1 MADTMTEQHAPE
13 GHGKL
18 RSGLLVGALGVV
30 FGDIGTSPIYT
41 LRESFKAAGSAGNE
55 AVALGVLSLVAWTIM
70 LVVTVKYVLLVMRA
84 DNGGEGGIVAL
95 LSTVLPSIKDDRM
108 RYAFTAFAIF
118 GAALF
123 YGDGMITPAI
133 SVLSAVEGLQV
144 STPLFQPYVVPI
156 VIVILVLLFVIQSR
170 GTEKIG
176 AFFGPVMLVWFIVL
190 AAAGIAQ
197 VVQRPGVLAAINP
210 LYAVDFCVAAPGR
223 AFVTLGSV
231 FLAVTGAE
239 ALYADMGHFGRSPI
253 RIDWLFFVL
262 PALLLNY
269 AGQAALVLG
278 DPGMLDNPFFHL
290 VPNWAVLPLVLL
302 STIATVIA
310 SQAVISGAFSLTQ
323 QAVQLGLL
331 PRLEVRQTSATTQ
344 GQVYVPQVNWL
355 LMIGVVALVFAFRS
369 SDALAAA
376 YGIAVT
382 GTMVTTA
389 VLLIIAMRNLWHWP
403 FPVALV
409 VGGALLLLD
418 LIFFAANALKIPEG
432 GWVPLLIGIA
442 VFMLMETWRAG
453 RKLVLDK
460 LGDVNVPLD
469 TLVQRVARGEVQRTP
484 GTGVF
489 LTARSGTVPSSLA
502 EILKHVGVLHENVVL
517 LTVKTERV
525 PTVDAAE
532 RASREELAPGFA
544 LVTLRFGFAEQP
556 DVPAALSGSGL
567 NLGVPPDANYF
578 TGREMPV
585 PKLRPDMAP
594 WRETIFG
601 FLTRNAVSAS
611 DYFTIPTEQVIEV
624 GARIEI

>member
-1 MADTMTEQHAPE
+1 MADTTTEQQAPG
-13 GHGKL
+13 GHGRL

-170 GTEKIG
+170 GTERIG

-190 AAAGIAQ
+190 AAAGIVQ
-197 VVQRPGVLAAINP
+197 VLHQPGVLAAINP
-210 LYAVDFCVAAPGR
+210 LYAIDFCVAAPGR

-253 RIDWLFFVL
+253 RVDWLLFVL

-278 DPGMLDNPFFHL
+278 DPGTLDNPFFHL

-302 STIATVIA
+302 STVATVIA

-323 QAVQLGLL
+323 QAMQLGLL
-331 PRLEVRQTSATTQ
+331 PRLEVRQTSATTE

-355 LMIGVVALVFAFRS
+355 LMIGVVALVLAFRS

-403 FPVALV
+403 LPIALG

-442 VFMLMETWRAG
+442 VFVLMETWRAG
-453 RKLVLDK
+453 RKAVLDK
-460 LGDVNVPLD
+460 LGNANVPLD
-469 TLVQRVARGEVQRTP
+469 TLVERVARGEVQRTP

-525 PTVDAAE
+525 PTVSAAQ

-544 LVTLRFGFAEQP
+544 LVTLRFGFAERP

-567 NLGVPPDANYF
+567 ELGVPPDANYF

-585 PKLRPDMAP
+585 PKLRPEMAR
-594 WRETIFG
+594 WREAIFG
-601 FLTRNAVSAS
+601 FLTRNTVSAS